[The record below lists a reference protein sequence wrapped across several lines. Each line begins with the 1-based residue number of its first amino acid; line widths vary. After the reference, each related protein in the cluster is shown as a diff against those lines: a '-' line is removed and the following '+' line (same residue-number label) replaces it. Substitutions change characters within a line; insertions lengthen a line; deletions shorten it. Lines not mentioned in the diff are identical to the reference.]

1 MIPKRTYAVP
11 VFALAA
17 IIAAYAIVKNNDSKP
32 GFVAN
37 AEKSTNNF
45 LQYTYG
51 AGKCAAQASE
61 SQSWDMVCSYQHD
74 TQVVTY
80 VVQPLADAFPE
91 ESNKFHLIATNEL
104 AKRSA
109 TTGLTKY
116 LDIDVEKM

>member
-11 VFALAA
+11 VLVIAA
-17 IIAAYAIVKNNDSKP
+17 IIAAYAVVKNSDSKP

-51 AGKCAAQASE
+51 AGKCAAQASD

-80 VVQPLADAFPE
+80 VVQPLADALPE
-91 ESNKFHLIATNEL
+91 DSNGFHLLATNEL
-104 AKRSA
+104 AKKSA

-116 LDIDVEKM
+116 LDIDVKEM